1 MYRLNKDNN
10 KANYKVSYNEADYIF
25 KDFLRI
31 IEGCMIIKKET
42 YWYD

>member
-1 MYRLNKDNN
+1 MYRLYKDSNKTY
-10 KANYKVSYNEADYIF
+10 YKVSYNEADYIL

-31 IEGCMIIKKET
+31 IKGFMIVTKET